1 MSIEYNKI
9 NLSNFRQ
16 NLPQLKDSLNAGQ
29 AYEVIDRGKTLAY
42 FIPSEYE
49 VNIDK
54 KTKSTEEIERI
65 LTEAIGCVHM
75 SEKKK
80 KTFDYDKEYR
90 KARVYEYIATVHSLY
105 Y

>member
-1 MSIEYNKI
+1 MNIEYKKI
-9 NLSNFRQ
+9 NLRNFRQ
-16 NLPQLKDSLNAGQ
+16 NLTQLKDSLNAGQ

-49 VNIDK
+49 VKVDK
-54 KTKSTEEIERI
+54 KTKSTEEIERV

-90 KARVYEYIATVHSLY
+90 KAMEKKHLR
-105 Y
+105 

>member
-1 MSIEYNKI
+1 MNIEYKKI
-9 NLSNFRQ
+9 NLRNFRQ
-16 NLPQLKDSLNAGQ
+16 NLTQLKDSLNAGQ

-49 VNIDK
+49 VKVNK
-54 KTKSTEEIERI
+54 KTKRTEEIERI

-90 KARVYEYIATVHSLY
+90 KAMEKKHLR
-105 Y
+105 

>member
-1 MSIEYNKI
+1 MNIEYKKI
-9 NLSNFRQ
+9 NLRNFRQ
-16 NLPQLKDSLNAGQ
+16 NLTQLKDSLNAGQ

-49 VNIDK
+49 VKVDK
-54 KTKSTEEIERI
+54 KTKSVEEIERI

-90 KARVYEYIATVHSLY
+90 KAMEKKHLR
-105 Y
+105 